1 MSSKKKHETATA
13 PVTEPTKLPIQ
24 TEPPPEPTTPADK
37 PPEDLAE
44 PPEDATITP
53 SVSPPLPHSLAF
65 ICQEIGFWGG
75 RDSALTQL
83 FLNWLDNGTDPRPTL
98 RKYATKRALTL
109 NMTVDDYLKA
119 VEEFYELL
127 NR

>member
-13 PVTEPTKLPIQ
+13 PAPTKLPIQ
-24 TEPPPEPTTPADK
+24 TEPPPEPTTAADK

-44 PPEDATITP
+44 SPEETPISPP
-53 SVSPPLPHSLAF
+53 VSPPLPHSLAF

-75 RDSALTQL
+75 RDTALTQL
-83 FLNWLDNGTDPRPTL
+83 FLDWLDNGTDPRPTI

-109 NMTVDDYLKA
+109 GMNVDKYLKA
-119 VEEFYELL
+119 VEDFYDLL